1 MKLHILKVTDSNDH
15 LCDPMYYTIK
25 FLRERVV
32 SDFYDNWGECEIT
45 KEQIIESDEK
55 VYEYMSHFGFDI
67 ETILTITENDIP
79 KRSNV
84 IEVDVAFYHPDDENG
99 NVDETK
105 KVYDEE
111 GMLQEF
117 EYKLKQI
124 IKS

>member
-45 KEQIIESDEK
+45 KEQIIESDKK
-55 VYEYMSHFGFDI
+55 VYEYMAYFGFDI

-117 EYKLKQI
+117 EYKLKQLI
-124 IKS
+124 

>member
-45 KEQIIESDEK
+45 KEQIIESDKK
-55 VYEYMSHFGFDI
+55 VYEYMAYFGFDI

-84 IEVDVAFYHPDDENG
+84 IEVDIAFYHPDD
-99 NVDETK
+99 DETI
-105 KVYDEE
+105 KVYDIE
-111 GMLQEF
+111 GMTQEF
-117 EYKLKQI
+117 DNKLSNI
-124 IKS
+124 INNN

>member
-117 EYKLKQI
+117 EYKLKQLI
-124 IKS
+124 